1 MSVLDKIKSDP
12 LLKKI
17 ALWLLIPKNRYSP
30 RLWVKLFL
38 NPFKHHK
45 GKGSIIRRRSRL
57 DVFPFKAFNIGKNA
71 LIEDFTV
78 INNAVG
84 DVNIGNDVVVGLSN
98 VIIGP
103 VNIGNNTIIAQHV
116 VISALNHQYE
126 DIHVTP
132 KNQKILTKLV
142 DIGDD
147 VWIGANAVITAGV
160 KIGKHCI
167 IGAGSVVTKD
177 IEDYSVAVGNPAV
190 IVKRYNWETKNWE
203 KVD

>member
-1 MSVLDKIKSDP
+1 MSVLERIKSDP
-12 LLKKI
+12 FLKKI
-17 ALWLLIPKNRYSP
+17 ALWLLIPRNRYSP

-45 GKGSIIRRRSRL
+45 GKGTIIRRRSRL
-57 DVFPFKAFNIGKNA
+57 DVFPFKAFNVGKNA

-126 DIHVTP
+126 DIHVAP

-147 VWIGANAVITAGV
+147 AWIGANCVITAGV

-167 IGAGSVVTKD
+167 IGAGSVVTKNID
-177 IEDYSVAVGNPAV
+177 DYSVAVGNPAV
-190 IVKRYNWETKNWE
+190 VVKRYNWETKSWE
-203 KVD
+203 KVV